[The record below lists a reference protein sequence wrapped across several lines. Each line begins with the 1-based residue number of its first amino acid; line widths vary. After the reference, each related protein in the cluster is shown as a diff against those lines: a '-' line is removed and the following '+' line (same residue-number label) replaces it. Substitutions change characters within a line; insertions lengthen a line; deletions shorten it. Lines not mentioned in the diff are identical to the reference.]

1 MAPPRYATPEDAEVA
16 FYEAL
21 EKGDVEAMMAV
32 WAEDEEVVC
41 IHPGGQRLCG
51 HAEVRAGWTTLFAAT
66 PRFTIERSEQLRWQG
81 GLMAVHSLMETFYA
95 LDDPTPRGPLQVTN
109 VFIRGAE
116 GWRLLSH
123 HVSIGP
129 EGDEDGLPDVPDIP
143 ADGTPRVL
151 H

>member
-1 MAPPRYATPEDAEVA
+1 MNLPPFPSPEDAENA

-21 EKGDVEAMMAV
+21 EKGDLEAMMAV

-41 IHPGGQRLCG
+41 IHPGGQRLTG
-51 HAEVRAGWTTLFAAT
+51 HLQVRASWQTIFASA
-66 PRFTIERSEQLRWQG
+66 PRLSIQITERVRWLG
-81 GLMAVHSLMETFYA
+81 GMMAIHSLQETFFTA
-95 LDDPTPRGPLQVTN
+95 GDFIPRGPVLVTN

-123 HVSIGP
+123 HASPAP
-129 EGDEDGLPDVPDIP
+129 EVPAAAED
-143 ADGTPRVL
+143 APRVL